1 MFFNSIKEI
10 NRWRTEINILFS
22 KGMSN
27 IFLKVSVEK
36 KWQTQN
42 FSIMDLKSLSLGQF
56 LRAQLTQISFNLKF
70 FCCNL
75 KIRGLG
81 TKLYVAFLLY

>member
-1 MFFNSIKEI
+1 
-10 NRWRTEINILFS
+10 
-22 KGMSN
+22 MSN
-27 IFLKVSVEK
+27 ICLKVSVEK

-42 FSIMDLKSLSLGQF
+42 FSIMDLKSLSPGQF
-56 LRAQLTQISFNLKF
+56 LRAKLTQISFNLNF

-81 TKLYVAFLLY
+81 TKLYVAFLLYQFWKGLWRFKDRAMNLAE